1 MDHLM
6 EGTRAMPQ
14 YLTVAE
20 ACELARISRSTFYKL
35 LADPSSGLGQVVVRI
50 PGLTRARV
58 PERQFRRW
66 LESLPVAK
74 SAGKSRSSPCLSRAG
89 S

>member
-1 MDHLM
+1 MA
-6 EGTRAMPQ
+6 E
-14 YLTVAE
+14 YLTIHE

-35 LADPSSGLGQVVVRI
+35 LADPASGLDRVVVRI

-66 LESLPVAK
+66 LESLPA
-74 SAGKSRSSPCLSRAG
+74 ARPARRSRSSPCFSRVG